1 MSAPERS
8 PHQTLIWLRRRL
20 PISARM
26 RPVLLARAKALANDP
41 MLQPRCRIVSV
52 YEAAP
57 GSVVCH
63 LEYVAREST
72 PHFIVAPLSQV
83 SFGRGHP
90 LTRMLAPLRHQSGGR
105 F

>member
-1 MSAPERS
+1 MSAPKIP
-8 PHQTLIWLRRRL
+8 PHQALAWLRRRL
-20 PISARM
+20 PMSARM
-26 RPVLLARAKALANDP
+26 RPDLLERAKVAAHDAW
-41 MLQPRCRIVSV
+41 LQPTCRIVSV

-57 GSVVCH
+57 GSVICH

-72 PHFIVAPLSQV
+72 PHLIVAPLSQV